1 MQTICSNKKLL
12 IIIIIILKLLI
23 IIINNINN
31 VYPKYLKMSMLFAK
45 FRNKDFNLIKNRE
58 AHLFLKMIII

>member
-1 MQTICSNKKLL
+1 MQTICSNK
-12 IIIIIILKLLI
+12 KLLI

-45 FRNKDFNLIKNRE
+45 FRNKDFNLQND
-58 AHLFLKMIII
+58 

>member
-45 FRNKDFNLIKNRE
+45 FRNKYFNLQND
-58 AHLFLKMIII
+58 